1 MTEHSPPASPPYSP
15 RRSSSRAAFKCSCSQ
30 RSLRSPNDRFPV
42 KLVVFDF
49 DETLTLI
56 TYIIEEGDTPE
67 MQREIVKTNFQS
79 PWVKGSR
86 IANLKS
92 MLSEL
97 RFSRAGSRRAVTV
110 LTKNNAGASSVLTLL
125 YAADLLECFDAIWA
139 LPSQAE
145 FSGIYRHGEEWLPIT
160 LSLQD
165 VAHKADLLTLVAQRP
180 ADFLP
185 QMQEKPDEWTNLADL
200 VLEGIVLVDDQR
212 ANFQSPSGEQVLRFC
227 KVARYDAFY
236 RNLGFV
242 KNMGGIGAHCVE
254 DFRTLQMFVEAPS
267 MYKET
272 FKLHC
277 VQRRFPDYGVRRP
290 VEVVLFDFDE
300 TLTLATF
307 MPSLSFFSHVDWDP
321 GELQGTDWSA
331 EELVLYS
338 FESPFL
344 DGCRLALLKAMLQDI
359 AKRHIL
365 AVLSKNESGAA
376 AVLNLLKLAGLAE
389 YFSAIWTTPFRSLVP
404 CGVYRASPGQ
414 WEVFEPPLMDV
425 QDHQTE
431 VLYDIV
437 DHTDKWFPQIGLKQ
451 DRFVRLQPLSPESVI
466 LIDDERENLQSP
478 LGKQAL
484 RYCKVARYDEVYRN
498 CGPLNQLGGI
508 GAHSEEDFETL
519 KAFIAEPW
527 AFQEPSFEKEQGEE
541 GAVAERLDASR
552 MSSRSEELRK
562 LPRSRL
568 SRSNSSPSL
577 RDAPRLPG
585 MSRSQSFCSSPR
597 LDIADPDCHTPEFS
611 LTGID

>member
-1 MTEHSPPASPPYSP
+1 MAEHSPPASPPYSP

-110 LTKNNAGASSVLTLL
+110 KNNAGASSVLTLL
-125 YAADLLECFDAIWA
+125 YAADLIECFDAIWA

-145 FSGIYRHGEEWLPIT
+145 FSGIYRHGGEWLPIT

-165 VAHKADLLTLVAQRP
+165 VTHKADLLALVAQRP

-185 QMQEKPDEWTNLADL
+185 QMREKPDEWTDC
-200 VLEGIVLVDDQR
+200 IVLVDDQR
-212 ANFQSPSGEQVLRFC
+212 ANFQSPSGAQVLRFC
-227 KVARYDAFY
+227 KVARYDAFC

-242 KNMGGIGAHCVE
+242 KNMGGIGAHCME

-267 MYKET
+267 MYKEPSIPGN
-272 FKLHC
+272 KLTGHADVF
-277 VQRRFPDYGVRRP
+277 VQAPSRVRRP

-307 MPSLSFFSHVDWDP
+307 MPSLSFFSHIDWDP
-321 GELQGTDWSA
+321 GELSGTDWSA

-344 DGCRLALLKAMLQDI
+344 DGRRLALLKAMLQD
-359 AKRHIL
+359 
-365 AVLSKNESGAA
+365 
-376 AVLNLLKLAGLAE
+376 
-389 YFSAIWTTPFRSLVP
+389 
-404 CGVYRASPGQ
+404 
-414 WEVFEPPLMDV
+414 
-425 QDHQTE
+425 
-431 VLYDIV
+431 
-437 DHTDKWFPQIGLKQ
+437 
-451 DRFVRLQPLSPESVI
+451 
-466 LIDDERENLQSP
+466 
-478 LGKQAL
+478 
-484 RYCKVARYDEVYRN
+484 
-498 CGPLNQLGGI
+498 
-508 GAHSEEDFETL
+508 
-519 KAFIAEPW
+519 
-527 AFQEPSFEKEQGEE
+527 
-541 GAVAERLDASR
+541 
-552 MSSRSEELRK
+552 
-562 LPRSRL
+562 
-568 SRSNSSPSL
+568 
-577 RDAPRLPG
+577 
-585 MSRSQSFCSSPR
+585 
-597 LDIADPDCHTPEFS
+597 
-611 LTGID
+611 